1 VSTFEGDPDGT
12 DRRIGIVA
20 ARFNEAVTKK
30 LVEGA
35 LAGLSAR
42 GVGDDDVDVAWVPG
56 AFEIPQV
63 ARRLASTGMYDGVI
77 CLGAV
82 VRGETAH
89 FELVANEAARGIADV
104 ARDTGIPVIFEV
116 LAVETMAQAEDRA
129 GGRHG
134 NKGWEAAD
142 AVLTLASLLDALPT
156 PQEAG

>member
-1 VSTFEGDPDGT
+1 MSTFEGHLDGT
-12 DRRIGIVA
+12 GRRIGIVA
-20 ARFNEAVTKK
+20 ARFNELVTRK
-30 LVEGA
+30 LLEGA

-42 GVGDDDVDVAWVPG
+42 GVGESDVDVAWVPG
-56 AFEIPQV
+56 AFEIPPV
-63 ARRLASTGMYDGVI
+63 ARRLALSGRYDGLI

-89 FELVANEAARGIADV
+89 FELVANVAARGIADV
-104 ARDTGIPVIFEV
+104 ASETGIPVIFEV

-142 AVLTLASLLDALPT
+142 AVLTMASLLDDLPE
-156 PQEAG
+156 PREVG